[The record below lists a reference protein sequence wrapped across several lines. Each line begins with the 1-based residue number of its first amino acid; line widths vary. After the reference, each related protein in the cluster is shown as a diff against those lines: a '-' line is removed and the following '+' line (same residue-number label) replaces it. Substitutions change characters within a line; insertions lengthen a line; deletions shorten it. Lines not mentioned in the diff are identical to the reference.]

1 MGCGSGTVK
10 IGNLRSFGCRK
21 MLAEVI
27 KEMINDKKSLINTLR
42 NEYYKPENKECK
54 QLIIKTLNR
63 LHEELEILENR
74 LKK

>member
-1 MGCGSGTVK
+1 
-10 IGNLRSFGCRK
+10 